1 MAALF
6 HAGRDGA
13 ACRIEALCLFKPVGA
28 FLFFSFFKRKRFDK
42 IQVAEL
48 VNQGKGN
55 EYKTA
60 PKEAGSVLPAR
71 WKMHVES
78 PWKYFK

>member
-1 MAALF
+1 MLWQRYF
-6 HAGRDGA
+6 TPGEMGRLA
-13 ACRIEALCLFKPVGA
+13 ESRPSVCLSLWA
-28 FLFFSFFKRKRFDK
+28 LFFSFFKRKRFDK

-71 WKMHVES
+71 WKMHVEN